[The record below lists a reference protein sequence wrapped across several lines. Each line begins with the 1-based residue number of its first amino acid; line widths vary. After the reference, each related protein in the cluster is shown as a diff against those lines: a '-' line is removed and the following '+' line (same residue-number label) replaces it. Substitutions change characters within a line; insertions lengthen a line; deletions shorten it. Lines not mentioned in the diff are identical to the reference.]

1 MKKMENRLSSLIGK
15 RINGVRSSNFDGSSA
30 SEITLYFEGGSK
42 ITFLDTYEE
51 CCGWAKFQ
59 VSFDDDTKENP

>member
-1 MKKMENRLSSLIGK
+1 MEKNELSSLIGK

-30 SEITLYFEGGSK
+30 TEITLYFEDGSK

-51 CCGWAKFQ
+51 CCGWVKFQ
-59 VSFDDDTKENP
+59 VSFDDDTKENS